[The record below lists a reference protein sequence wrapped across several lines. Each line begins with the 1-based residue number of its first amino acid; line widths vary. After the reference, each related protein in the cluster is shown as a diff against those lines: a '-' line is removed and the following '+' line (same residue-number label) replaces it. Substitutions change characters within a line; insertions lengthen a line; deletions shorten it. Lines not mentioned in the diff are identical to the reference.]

1 MAKIINI
8 HKNQDSDSYNQI
20 LENIFSFLTEMQ
32 SALDGHA
39 LNLACEGV
47 WKDWNKEQKE
57 GSTFS
62 FDFDAISE
70 LDDDNIRKLFELKSK
85 IAEVNVD
92 LLLRVKNTSL
102 NREIP
107 VGSFLAPEPEE
118 YTKEEMYKKY
128 LECKDTLRI
137 STIATMCNADTKE
150 LEDVINE
157 FENSK

>member
-8 HKNQDSDSYNQI
+8 NKNHDSESYKNV
-20 LENIFSFLTEMQ
+20 LENIFNFLNETQ
-32 SALDGHA
+32 SALNGYA

-85 IAEVNVD
+85 IAEVNDD
-92 LLLRVKNTSL
+92 LLLRVRNASL
-102 NREIP
+102 HKEIP
-107 VGSFLAPEPEE
+107 RGAFQSPEPEE
-118 YTKEEMYKKY
+118 YTKEEMYKMY
-128 LECKDTLRI
+128 LECKDTIKLP
-137 STIATMCNADTKE
+137 TIATMCNVDTKD
-150 LEDVINE
+150 LEDVIKE
-157 FENSK
+157 FVNSK

>member
-8 HKNQDSDSYNQI
+8 HKNHDSESYKNV
-20 LENIFSFLTEMQ
+20 LENIFNFLNETQ
-32 SALDGHA
+32 SALNGYA
-39 LNLACEGV
+39 LNLACDGV

-70 LDDDNIRKLFELKSK
+70 LDDDNIKKLFELKSK
-85 IAEVNVD
+85 IAEVNDD
-92 LLLRVKNTSL
+92 LLLRVRNASL
-102 NREIP
+102 NKEIP
-107 VGSFLAPEPEE
+107 KSAFVAPQPEKC
-118 YTKEEMYKKY
+118 TKEEMYKMY
-128 LECKDTLRI
+128 LECKDNLRI
-137 STIATMCNADTKE
+137 PTIATMCNADTKE

>member
-8 HKNQDSDSYNQI
+8 HKNQDSESYNQI
-20 LENIFSFLTEMQ
+20 LENIFSFLTGMQ
-32 SALDGHA
+32 TAIDGHA

-57 GSTFS
+57 GSIFN
-62 FDFDAISE
+62 FDFDIISE
-70 LDDDNIRKLFELKSK
+70 LDDDNIKKLFELKSK
-85 IAEVNVD
+85 IAEVNDD

-118 YTKEEMYKKY
+118 YTKEEMYKMY

-137 STIATMCNADTKE
+137 PNIATMCNVDTKE
-150 LEDVINE
+150 LEEVVKE
-157 FENSK
+157 FENR

>member
-32 SALDGHA
+32 TAIDGHA

-57 GSTFS
+57 GSTFN

-85 IAEVNVD
+85 IAEVYDD
-92 LLLRVKNTSL
+92 LLLRVRNSSL
-102 NREIP
+102 NKEIP
-107 VGSFLAPEPEE
+107 RGAFLSPEPEE
-118 YTKEEMYKKY
+118 YTKEQMYQKY
-128 LECKDTLRI
+128 LQCKDKFDI
-137 STIATMCNADTKE
+137 STIAVMCNSDTKE
-150 LEDVINE
+150 LEEVVKE
-157 FENSK
+157 FENR

>member
-8 HKNQDSDSYNQI
+8 HKNQDSESYNQI
-20 LENIFSFLTEMQ
+20 LENIFSFLTGMQ
-32 SALDGHA
+32 TAIDGHA

-57 GSTFS
+57 GSTFN
-62 FDFDAISE
+62 FDFDIISE
-70 LDDDNIRKLFELKSK
+70 LDDDNIKKLFELKSK
-85 IAEVNVD
+85 IAEVNDD
-92 LLLRVKNTSL
+92 LLLRVKSTSL

-118 YTKEEMYKKY
+118 YTKEEMYKMY
-128 LECKDTLRI
+128 LECKDNLRI
-137 STIATMCNADTKE
+137 PTIATMCNADTKE
-150 LEDVINE
+150 LEEVINE

>member
-32 SALDGHA
+32 TAIDGHA

-57 GSTFS
+57 GSTFN
-62 FDFDAISE
+62 FDFDIISE
-70 LDDDNIRKLFELKSK
+70 LDDDNIKKLFELKSK
-85 IAEVNVD
+85 IAEVNNE
-92 LLLRVKNTSL
+92 LLLGVRNASL
-102 NREIP
+102 NREISR
-107 VGSFLAPEPEE
+107 GAFLSPEPAE
-118 YTKEEMYKKY
+118 YTGEEMYKMY

-137 STIATMCNADTKE
+137 PNIATMCNVDTKE